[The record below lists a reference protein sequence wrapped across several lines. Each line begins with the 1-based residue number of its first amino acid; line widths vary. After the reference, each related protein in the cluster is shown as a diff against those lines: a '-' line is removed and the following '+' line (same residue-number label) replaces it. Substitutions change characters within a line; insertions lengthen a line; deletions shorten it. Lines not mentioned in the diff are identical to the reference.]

1 MIYLDNAATTYPKP
15 EMVYVAMDK
24 CMREYGANPG
34 RAGHQLALEAGRA
47 IYKTRELICKLFNI
61 DNPMQ
66 IIFTCN
72 ATDSLNLALKGILK
86 QGDHIITTSMEH
98 NSMIRPIVTLEKLGI
113 EYTVIQ
119 CDKKGM
125 IDTQDIEKAIKEN
138 TKMIATTHASNVAGT
153 LMPIEEIGEI
163 AEKNNII
170 YLVDAAQTAGVY
182 NIDVEKMNI
191 DLLAAPGHKGLLG
204 PQGTGFL
211 YIREGLDLQ
220 QMKEGGTGSKSEL
233 LTQPEI
239 IPDRYESGTPNTPGI
254 VGLGAGIEFIL
265 KEGIEK
271 IRKHEEELTAYMISE
286 LQKIDNVRI
295 YGPLDA
301 KKQAAVISINIEDED
316 SSEISYILDKVFH
329 IAVRSGLHCA
339 PMAHKTMGTFEQGTV
354 RFSLG
359 YFNTKEDVEKAVE
372 ALKKICDELKNR

>member
-1 MIYLDNAATTYPKP
+1 MIYLDNAATTYPKA
-15 EMVYVAMDK
+15 ESVYVAMDK

-34 RAGHQLALEAGRA
+34 RSGHKLALEAGRA

-86 QGDHIITTSMEH
+86 SGDHVITTSMEH
-98 NSMIRPIVTLEKLGI
+98 NSMIRPIVTLKKLGI
-113 EYTVIQ
+113 EHTVIQ
-119 CDKKGM
+119 CDKKGI
-125 IDTQDIEKAIKEN
+125 IDPKIIEKEIKEN
-138 TKMIATTHASNVAGT
+138 TKLIATTHASNVAGT
-153 LMPIEEIGEI
+153 LMPIEEIGKI
-163 AEKNNII
+163 AKKNKVL

-191 DLLAAPGHKGLLG
+191 DLLAVPGHKGLLG
-204 PQGTGFL
+204 PQGTGIL
-211 YIREGLDLQ
+211 YIREGVDLQ

-271 IRKHEEELTAYMISE
+271 IQKHEEELTEYMLSE
-286 LQKIDNVRI
+286 LQKLDKIRI
-295 YGPLDA
+295 YGPVNA
-301 KKQAAVISINIEDED
+301 KKQAAVISINIGEED
-316 SSEISYILDKVFH
+316 SSEVSYILDKVFN

-359 YFNTKEDVEKAVE
+359 YFNTKEEVKKAVE
-372 ALKKICDELKNR
+372 ALKKICDELENE